1 MTSMNRLLLATAIGA
16 TCCAPAGADPMRPLA
31 VPAKAATAA
40 SAPAPATV
48 RPVDTPRPL
57 ERLVAIR
64 QDSQGR
70 MQALI
75 GERWVGVGDTL
86 GAVSVMA
93 IGNNQVDLKTG
104 KVRSTVHLLP
114 PLQAGAETTADR
126 AVLALTDRGP
136 STRTAG
142 SPTR

>member
-1 MTSMNRLLLATAIGA
+1 MKPPLHLLLTAMALSAGHD
-16 TCCAPAGADPMRPLA
+16 PACADPMRPLA
-31 VPAKAATAA
+31 VPGKAPVAA
-40 SAPAPATV
+40 SAPTPAASRV
-48 RPVDTPRPL
+48 SDAPRPL
-57 ERLVAIR
+57 ERLIAIR

-114 PLQAGAETTADR
+114 PLQASAETTADR